1 MLVSFT
7 NSEVMVGESD
17 TSNFVDVSVSAVGF
31 TAGDGFSVTVNVV
44 GGTAQG
50 NLMLLCII
58 YIN

>member
-7 NSEVMVGESD
+7 DSEVMVTESAR
-17 TSNFVDVSVSAVGF
+17 FVDVSVSATGF

-50 NLMLLCII
+50 NLMLLHIVH
-58 YIN
+58 IN